1 MKQIL
6 FLLIVINFGFINAQG
21 ITGVTTTEDKY
32 SNSVRDLITDY
43 IDNKFELTDFI
54 SDDANIIVVGQVLS
68 KEQYIQGFKVHH
80 KLYTDIKFGT
90 MFIDTTVY
98 NEAFNNQV
106 WSHLWAEWSGKNIMT
121 GKVST
126 NWVNGSY
133 KWVDGKIVNIN
144 VIYDPTELNAD
155 LKRAKIKL

>member
-1 MKQIL
+1 
-6 FLLIVINFGFINAQG
+6 
-21 ITGVTTTEDKY
+21 
-32 SNSVRDLITDY
+32 
-43 IDNKFELTDFI
+43 
-54 SDDANIIVVGQVLS
+54 
-68 KEQYIQGFKVHH
+68 
-80 KLYTDIKFGT
+80 

-106 WSHLWAEWSGKNIMT
+106 WSHLWAEWSGKNIKT

-126 NWVNGSY
+126 NWVNRSY
-133 KWVDGKIVNIN
+133 KWVDGKIVNIT